1 MLVVEATDFV
11 FIADGERVN
20 DEITKCQGRS
30 LQIGC
35 GYRELIP
42 AESITLTDVTNS
54 VNLPL
59 TKGDPVG
66 LFSVRS
72 YTLSESDSRGDR
84 TYQCYAGVV
93 YNVIVTIHF
102 VDSKGIIFVYKC
114 TFIIQCIYLTVRV

>member
-11 FIADGERVN
+11 FIADEQRVN
-20 DEITKCQGRS
+20 ENVHEITKCQGRS

-102 VDSKGIIFVYKC
+102 VDSKGIYICV
-114 TFIIQCIYLTVRV
+114 